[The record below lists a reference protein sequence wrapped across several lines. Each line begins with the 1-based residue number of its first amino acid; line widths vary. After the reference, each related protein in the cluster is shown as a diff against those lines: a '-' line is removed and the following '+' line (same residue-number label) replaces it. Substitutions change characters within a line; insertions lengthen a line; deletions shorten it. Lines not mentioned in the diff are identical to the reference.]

1 MSSSRLRG
9 QVSNPVPH
17 DEPIGRD
24 REIREFE
31 LDYGFEAPIARVFV
45 ILGDIHQWPE
55 EQSPRMLVRKD
66 LERVGIGFADMTRAT
81 LTFAPGA
88 ASATRVRIRHELCK
102 SDEQVRMWQAYWAE
116 LAKSIRDRLAI

>member
-1 MSSSRLRG
+1 M
-9 QVSNPVPH
+9 SNPTPPN
-17 DEPIGRD
+17 EPIGRD

-31 LDYGFEAPIARVFV
+31 LEYGFEAPLARVFL
-45 ILGDIHQWPE
+45 ILGDIQQWPAD
-55 EQSPRMLVRKD
+55 QNPRMLVRKD

-102 SDEQVRMWQAYWAE
+102 SDEQVRQWQAYWAE
-116 LAKSIRDRLAI
+116 LAKTIRGRLMI